1 MRHSCSLLCILQ
13 IEAASITHRYGALDN
28 HHSVGLY
35 IKHQVDNLLY
45 MCSIEIVLYRVVVGG
60 CSNHHEVGILI
71 CCFPV
76 KSSCEV
82 QRLLCQI
89 FLDIIVLDK

>member
-1 MRHSCSLLCILQ
+1 M
-13 IEAASITHRYGALDN
+13 YGALDN

-45 MCSIEIVLYRVVVGG
+45 MCSIEIVLYGVIVGR
-60 CSNHHEVGILI
+60 CSDHHEVSILI

-89 FLDIIVLDK
+89 FLDIIVLDR